1 MATFEQENHRRPSV
15 DELAMILDVPA
26 EKISEALQASGQ
38 HASLDE
44 PLAEDGSTTMAD
56 KLSYDDAP
64 GTDSGLNQ
72 ESLSRDMARV
82 LQQLPERERE
92 ILMMVFGI
100 GSQELTMEEI
110 GAKFNLSRERVRQI
124 KEKAISTLRGSKS
137 SLLQS
142 YLG

>member
-1 MATFEQENHRRPSV
+1 
-15 DELAMILDVPA
+15 
-26 EKISEALQASGQ
+26 
-38 HASLDE
+38 
-44 PLAEDGSTTMAD
+44 
-56 KLSYDDAP
+56 
-64 GTDSGLNQ
+64 
-72 ESLSRDMARV
+72 
-82 LQQLPERERE
+82 
-92 ILMMVFGI
+92 MMVFGI